1 VPRGVTIR
9 SVPAEA
15 ALGLT
20 ADFAGWRRG
29 LAVVALAFSSF
40 AIWRITHS
48 YTQTL
53 DAYVTAA
60 GLAAE
65 KSSPLFRTAAAAAS
79 SSPASG

>member
-48 YTQTL
+48 YTQTTIFGSGRTYPIAGAFGFL
-53 DAYVTAA
+53 VLANIGYSAA
-60 GLAAE
+60 VGD
-65 KSSPLFRTAAAAAS
+65 
-79 SSPASG
+79 